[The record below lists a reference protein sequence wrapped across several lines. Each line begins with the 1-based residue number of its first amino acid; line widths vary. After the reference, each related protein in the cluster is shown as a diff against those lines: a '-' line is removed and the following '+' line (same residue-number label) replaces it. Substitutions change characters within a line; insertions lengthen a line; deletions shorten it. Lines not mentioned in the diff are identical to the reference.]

1 MYNYPLMSW
10 ADFSTTLLT
19 KFDLDP
25 IYAMLVDAVAAGAMD
40 EPTLKRWLLA
50 YWCYY
55 SAGTAS
61 FIAEEPSHKFYE
73 FMRLG
78 FSGANQYSRG
88 HERRHF
94 RGENGLK
101 AIDHL
106 ERFGPAEK
114 VVDFIY
120 AGACLTYS
128 CVAERAMGF
137 TLFGPWIAWK
147 ICDMGERV
155 LCLDVDFHDTS
166 LYMYKDPVQGGALYR
181 FGDWQHPINEA
192 ELALVVKMIETEFDG
207 YMAPPHLDRPINVQ
221 EVETLLCKYKA
232 HVKGHYPPLFDIV
245 EIRHGLENW
254 GDLAGVL
261 LQYLPDGVTN
271 YQSIRPMLEVLV

>member
-40 EPTLKRWLLA
+40 APTLKRWLLA

-61 FIAEEPSHKFYE
+61 FIAEWPSDKFYE
-73 FMRLG
+73 AMRAG
-78 FSGANQYSRG
+78 FSGEGQYSRG

-106 ERFGPAEK
+106 ERFGSAEK

-155 LCLDVDFHDTS
+155 LCLDVDFSSAD
-166 LYMYKDPVQGGALYR
+166 LYMYKDPVQGCALYL
-181 FGDWQHPINEA
+181 FNDWKHPITRDEVA
-192 ELALVVKMIETEFDG
+192 RAVADMLSKLKQFKE
-207 YMAPPHLDRPINVQ
+207 PPHLDRPLNIQ
-221 EVETLLCKYKA
+221 SAETIACKYKA
-232 HVKGHYPPLFDIV
+232 HVKGHYPPLFDIE
-245 EIRHGLENW
+245 EIRHGMKGW
-254 GDLAGVL
+254 GDLAQTL
-261 LQYLPDGVTN
+261 LQYMPDGVTD
-271 YQSIRPMLEVLV
+271 YQ